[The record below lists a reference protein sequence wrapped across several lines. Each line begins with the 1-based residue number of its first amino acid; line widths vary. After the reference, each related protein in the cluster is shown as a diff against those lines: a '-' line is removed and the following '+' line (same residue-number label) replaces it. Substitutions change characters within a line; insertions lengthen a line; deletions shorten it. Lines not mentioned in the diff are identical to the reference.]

1 MTNEELIISYKEGNK
16 KALDELV
23 AANQGIISKIA
34 NKYYGINKKLEFE
47 DLTQAGNVGL
57 MKAID
62 KYDSSLEVAAKFITY
77 AVFWIDKYINI
88 EVNGCSSRDV
98 ENTKLNNSCT
108 SLNQFIGDDNDTELI
123 EMIESDSDD
132 IVAIEDKLY
141 HEYLRKS
148 LENAMMKSN
157 SLEEREVLKFRYGW
171 NAKRMTL
178 DEVGNVLNIST
189 RYKVRALES
198 KAMRRLRSNKW
209 VRRYGKEMYIKE
221 SSSYVSLYND
231 SAYSYIDK
239 KIDLLIE
246 DMFK

>member
-1 MTNEELIISYKEGNK
+1 MTNEELIISYREGNK

-23 AANQGIISKIA
+23 AANQGIIHKIA

-57 MKAID
+57 MKAVNR
-62 KYDSSLEVAAKFITY
+62 YDSSLEVAAKFITY
-77 AVFWIDKYINI
+77 AVFWIDRYINI
-88 EVNGCSSRDV
+88 EVNGRSSRDV
-98 ENTKLNNSCT
+98 ENAKLNNSCT

-123 EMIESDSDD
+123 EMIESNSDD
-132 IVAIEDKLY
+132 IMVIEDRMY
-141 HEYLRKS
+141 YEEMRNN
-148 LENAMMKSN
+148 LEAAMMKSN
-157 SLEEREVLKFRYGW
+157 SLKEREVLKFRYGW

-178 DEVGNVLNIST
+178 DEVGNILNIPT
-189 RYKVRALES
+189 RYKVSALES

-209 VRRYGKEMYIKE
+209 VRKYGKEMYIKE

-246 DMFK
+246 NMFK